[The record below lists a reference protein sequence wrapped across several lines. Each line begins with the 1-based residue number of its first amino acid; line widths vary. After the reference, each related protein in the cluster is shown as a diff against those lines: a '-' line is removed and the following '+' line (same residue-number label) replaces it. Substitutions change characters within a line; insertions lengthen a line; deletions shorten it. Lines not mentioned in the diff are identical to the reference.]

1 MEDALSALATW
12 ERCHGAESALVGDAA
27 LAVGNIALKVKD
39 LEMARRYLVKA
50 EAIYAEC
57 HAAAA
62 APGGGGNKT
71 AQQVG
76 YQVKCLHAAGL
87 IHKREA
93 IIDDAG
99 RREKTSVHYLSR

>member
-1 MEDALSALATW
+1 MKTGADARAVL
-12 ERCHGAESALVGDAA
+12 DA
-27 LAVGNIALKVKD
+27 V
-39 LEMARRYLVKA
+39 ARSRKA
-50 EAIYAEC
+50 GV
-57 HAAAA
+57 
-62 APGGGGNKT
+62 PTSGLLNVSGGNKT